1 MEAAPV
7 YALLDQLLQR
17 LDVCWTFLLLLTR
30 YAMFFL
36 AVPGIGGGP
45 GGLVVRYP
53 AAVALSVLS
62 LDLNHIAPLPEN
74 VVVMT
79 AHLVS
84 ELVLGGVVGMIP
96 ILIVSGAQTA
106 GHLASG
112 TMGLNG
118 AQMVDPTTSTSLSDL
133 ARIYS
138 DIAVIVFLM
147 VGGHHVAIQ
156 QLATFSQ
163 NVVPGTFVLSE
174 GGINLLIEHSGR
186 VFEMGCLMA
195 APVIVALLLTNF
207 VLGIVSKAVPSVNVF
222 MLSFPLTIGIG
233 LTLSMLAL
241 PEVVYFLVQ
250 QFTGLEGFFLAL
262 SK

>member
-1 MEAAPV
+1 
-7 YALLDQLLQR
+7 
-17 LDVCWTFLLLLTR
+17 
-30 YAMFFL
+30 
-36 AVPGIGGGP
+36 
-45 GGLVVRYP
+45 
-53 AAVALSVLS
+53 
-62 LDLNHIAPLPEN
+62 
-74 VVVMT
+74 
-79 AHLVS
+79 
-84 ELVLGGVVGMIP
+84 MIP
-96 ILIVSGAQTA
+96 ILIVAGAQTA

-138 DIAVIVFLM
+138 DISVLIFLM
-147 VGGHHVAIQ
+147 VDGHHVAIQ

-163 NVVPGTFVLSE
+163 SVTPGTFMLSE
-174 GGINLLIEHSGR
+174 GGINLLIEHSAR

-241 PEVVYFLVQ
+241 PEMLYFLAR
-250 QFTGLEGFFLAL
+250 QFTGLEGFFIALAR
-262 SK
+262 

>member
-1 MEAAPV
+1 MEALPV
-7 YALLDQLLQR
+7 YALLEQMMQR
-17 LDVCWTFLLLLTR
+17 LDVCWTFMLLLSR
-30 YAMFFL
+30 YAIFFL

-45 GGLVVRYP
+45 AGLVVRYP
-53 AAVALSVLS
+53 AVVALSLVS
-62 LDLNHIAPLPEN
+62 LDLNNIAPLPSN
-74 VVVMT
+74 VVIM
-79 AHLVS
+79 AGHFVS

-96 ILIVSGAQTA
+96 ILIVAGAQTA

-138 DIAVIVFLM
+138 DISVIIFLM
-147 VGGHHVAIQ
+147 VGGHHVAIE
-156 QLATFSQ
+156 QLAAFSHS
-163 NVVPGTFVLSE
+163 VTPGTFMLSE
-174 GGINLLIEHSGR
+174 GGLNLLIEHSAR

-241 PEVVYFLVQ
+241 PEMLYFLAR
-250 QFTGLEGFFLAL
+250 QFTGLEGFFMALAR
-262 SK
+262 

>member
-1 MEAAPV
+1 M
-7 YALLDQLLQR
+7 
-17 LDVCWTFLLLLTR
+17 LLLSR
-30 YAMFFL
+30 YAIFFL
-36 AVPGIGGGP
+36 TVPGIGGGP
-45 GGLVVRYP
+45 AGLVIRYP
-53 AAVALSVLS
+53 AVVALSLLS
-62 LDLNHIAPLPEN
+62 LDLNHVAPLPPN
-74 VVVMT
+74 AVSM
-79 AHLVS
+79 AGHFIS

-96 ILIVSGAQTA
+96 ILIVAGAQTA

-138 DIAVIVFLM
+138 DISVLIFLM
-147 VGGHHVAIQ
+147 VDGHHVAIQ

-163 NVVPGTFVLSE
+163 SVTPGTFMLSE
-174 GGINLLIEHSGR
+174 GGINLLIEHSAR

-241 PEVVYFLVQ
+241 PEMLYFLAR
-250 QFTGLEGFFLAL
+250 QFTGLEGFFIALAR
-262 SK
+262 